1 MFGFTKKRF
10 LAVIYALLLSGCAVQ
25 LEHIGAAE
33 APKTLWLPKGF
44 HAPYGQVYASTM
56 DIMNRLY
63 QADRARYNRGII
75 GTGWY
80 NYKYVSYPWGVTRYK
95 YRILVNITRMQNGY
109 GLRVRVPVEK
119 ESGDTWKYVDRDRKI
134 EKKVYQDV
142 MRGIMQR
149 NYGLIEIPGK

>member
-1 MFGFTKKRF
+1 
-10 LAVIYALLLSGCAVQ
+10 
-25 LEHIGAAE
+25 
-33 APKTLWLPKGF
+33 
-44 HAPYGQVYASTM
+44 
-56 DIMNRLY
+56 
-63 QADRARYNRGII
+63 
-75 GTGWY
+75 
-80 NYKYVSYPWGVTRYK
+80 
-95 YRILVNITRMQNGY
+95 MQNGY